1 MDQIAPLKTLNCRG
15 RIIAL
20 DRPIVMG
27 ILNVTPDSFYDGGR
41 YADTDAALR
50 QAERMMREG
59 AAIIDV
65 GGASSRP
72 GAEEVPPEVELRR
85 VLPLVERLA
94 REFPEAVISVDT
106 WRASVAEAAIEAGA
120 GMLNDIS
127 GGAFDSELWPLIGRV
142 NRPQKEGGWGISVP
156 YVLMHI
162 QGAPKTM
169 QIQPRYGDLLT
180 ETMDYFLEKIAE
192 LRALGV
198 SDIVI
203 DPGFGFGKTLAH
215 NYELLRHLPLFSAH
229 TQFPLLVGVSRK
241 SMICRLLGVAPEHA
255 LNGATALHMYALM
268 QGAAILRAHDVKEA
282 VETIR
287 CFEAV
292 RGISELPDR

>member
-1 MDQIAPLKTLNCRG
+1 MDQIAPLNTLNCRG
-15 RIIAL
+15 RIIDL
-20 DRPIVMG
+20 DRPLVMG
-27 ILNVTPDSFYDGGR
+27 ILNTTPDSFYDGGR

-50 QAERMMREG
+50 QAERMLREG

-72 GAEEVPPEVELRR
+72 GADETPPDEELRR
-85 VLPLVERLA
+85 VLPVVERLA
-94 REFPEAVISVDT
+94 REFPDAILSVDT

-127 GGAFDSELWPLIGRV
+127 GGAFDPDLWPLIGRI
-142 NRPQKEGGWGISVP
+142 NRPQKEGGRGLSVP

-162 QGAPKTM
+162 QGHPKTM
-169 QIQPRYGDLLT
+169 QIQPRYTDLLT
-180 ETMDYFLEKIAE
+180 ETTDYFLGKIAA

-203 DPGFGFGKTLAH
+203 DPGFGFGKTLEH
-215 NYELLRHLPLFSAH
+215 NYELLRYLPLFAVH
-229 TQFPLLVGVSRK
+229 TQLPVLVGVSRK
-241 SMICRLLGVAPEHA
+241 SMICRLLGVAPEQA

-268 QGAAILRAHDVKEA
+268 QGAAILRAHDVKQA
-282 VETIR
+282 IETIL
-287 CFEAV
+287 CFEAASGKA
-292 RGISELPDR
+292 RLSDR